1 MLPESLHHQP
11 DAQPEGAQ
19 DPAAPEVLEALVTT
33 THAVYRFAHARIAH
47 VQLPAKL
54 SGPRLRVLFA
64 VKEAG
69 SLRMGDLA
77 AQLGVAARTV
87 TDLVDG
93 LEKAG
98 LLTRRPD
105 PRDRRATLL
114 ELSPSARER
123 WEQVRTLRREICDEV
138 LAPLDAAERRQ
149 LLALLQRLKEGPLRE
164 AAVRPWWSDEER
176 HASPGGRGRRHPPA
190 P

>member
-1 MLPESLHHQP
+1 MSPESSPLQP

-19 DPAAPEVLEALVTT
+19 DPAAPEVLEALVST

-47 VQLPAKL
+47 VKLPAKL

-64 VKEAG
+64 VNKVG
-69 SLRMGDLA
+69 SLRMGALA

-93 LEKAG
+93 LEKEG

-123 WEQVRTLRREICDEV
+123 WEQVRALRREISDEV

-164 AAVRPWWSDEER
+164 AAVRPW
-176 HASPGGRGRRHPPA
+176 
-190 P
+190 

>member
-1 MLPESLHHQP
+1 MSRVPSYHEPEAPRAGEQ
-11 DAQPEGAQ
+11 G
-19 DPAAPEVLEALVTT
+19 PAEPEVLEALVTT
-33 THAVYRFAHARIAH
+33 THAVYRFARARIAH
-47 VQLPAKL
+47 VKPLAKL

-93 LEKAG
+93 LEKEG

-105 PRDRRATLL
+105 PGDRRATLL
-114 ELSPSARER
+114 ELSPGARER
-123 WEQVRTLRREICDEV
+123 WEQVRALQREISDEV
-138 LAPLDAAERRQ
+138 LSPLDAAERRQ
-149 LLALLQRLKEGPLRE
+149 LLGLLQRLKEGPLRE
-164 AAVRPWWSDEER
+164 AAVRPWWDDEE
-176 HASPGGRGRRHPPA
+176 HVPVPA
-190 P
+190 EH

>member
-1 MLPESLHHQP
+1 L
-11 DAQPEGAQ
+11 
-19 DPAAPEVLEALVTT
+19 
-33 THAVYRFAHARIAH
+33 
-47 VQLPAKL
+47 AKL

-77 AQLGVAARTV
+77 AQLGVAAHTV

-105 PRDRRATLL
+105 PRDRRAALL
-114 ELSPSARER
+114 ALSPSARAR
-123 WEQVRTLRREICDEV
+123 WEQVRALRREICDEV

-149 LLALLQRLKEGPLRE
+149 LLALLQRLKEGLLRE
-164 AAVRPWWSDEER
+164 ATVRPWWDSEVR
-176 HASPGGRGRRHPPA
+176 HPSPGGCGQRRSPA

>member
-1 MLPESLHHQP
+1 MSRPRSCHEPEAPRAGEQ
-11 DAQPEGAQ
+11 G
-19 DPAAPEVLEALVTT
+19 PAAPEVLEALVTT
-33 THAVYRFAHARIAH
+33 TPAVYRFAHARMAH
-47 VQLPAKL
+47 VKLPAKL

-64 VKEAG
+64 VNEAG

-77 AQLGVAARTV
+77 AQLGVAARSV

-93 LEKAG
+93 LEKEG

-105 PRDRRATLL
+105 PRDRRATQL

-123 WEQVRTLRREICDEV
+123 WEEMRALRREISDAV

-164 AAVRPWWSDEER
+164 AAVRPWWGAEKR
-176 HASPGGRGRRHPPA
+176 HPSPGECGRRRSPA

>member
-1 MLPESLHHQP
+1 MLPKSLHHQP

-19 DPAAPEVLEALVTT
+19 DPAAAEVLEALEALVTT
-33 THAVYRFAHARIAH
+33 THAVYRFAHTRITH
-47 VQLPAKL
+47 VKLPAQL
-54 SGPRLRVLFA
+54 SGPRLCVLFA

-105 PRDRRATLL
+105 PRDRRATSVRQPRPLR
-114 ELSPSARER
+114 PARP
-123 WEQVRTLRREICDEV
+123 ICMH
-138 LAPLDAAERRQ
+138 
-149 LLALLQRLKEGPLRE
+149 LQRCPGWGYSVVGLLHGSIGLSC
-164 AAVRPWWSDEER
+164 AAVET
-176 HASPGGRGRRHPPA
+176 AAYRGC
-190 P
+190 

>member
-1 MLPESLHHQP
+1 MSRGPSYHEPEAPRAGEQGLT
-11 DAQPEGAQ
+11 
-19 DPAAPEVLEALVTT
+19 APEVLEALVTT
-33 THAVYRFAHARIAH
+33 AHAVYRFARARIAH
-47 VQLPAKL
+47 VKPEAKL

-93 LEKAG
+93 LEKEG
-98 LLTRRPD
+98 LLMRRPD
-105 PRDRRATLL
+105 PRDRRATLI
-114 ELSPSARER
+114 ELSPSVCER
-123 WEQVRTLRREICDEV
+123 WEQVRALQREISDEV

-164 AAVRPWWSDEER
+164 AATRPCWDDEEHR
-176 HASPGGRGRRHPPA
+176 PMPA
-190 P
+190 ER